1 MRFQWLLA
9 AVIVT
14 PLSAQE
20 GVREDDTLLAEGD
33 MRALLQGRVVE
44 FFDGSKSRY
53 AEDGS
58 YAYTYTDDGPAWTGQ
73 YRLLDDSLVCVD
85 FDNGSSRCD
94 RFVRSGERVILI
106 IADGT
111 RFPVRNLTVYQN

>member
-1 MRFQWLLA
+1 MRYPFVLA
-9 AVIVT
+9 LIVAT
-14 PLSAQE
+14 PLAAQE
-20 GVREDDTLLAEGD
+20 GIRSGDTILAKTD
-33 MRALLQGRVVE
+33 MQTLLQGRVVE

-58 YAYTYTDDGPAWTGQ
+58 YAYTYTDDGPQWTGV
-73 YRLLDDSLVCVD
+73 YRLFDDSQVCVD

-106 IADGT
+106 IEDGT

>member
-1 MRFQWLLA
+1 MRCSLILA
-9 AVIVT
+9 IVIAT
-14 PLSAQE
+14 PLAAQE
-20 GVREDDTLLAEGD
+20 GVRAGDTLLAKAD
-33 MRALLQGRVVE
+33 MQSLLRGRVVE

-58 YAYTYTDDGPAWTGQ
+58 YAYTYTDDGPSWTGQ
-73 YRLLDDSLVCVD
+73 YRLLDESLVCVD

-106 IADGT
+106 IEDGT
-111 RFPVRNLTVYQN
+111 RFPVRNLTVYQK